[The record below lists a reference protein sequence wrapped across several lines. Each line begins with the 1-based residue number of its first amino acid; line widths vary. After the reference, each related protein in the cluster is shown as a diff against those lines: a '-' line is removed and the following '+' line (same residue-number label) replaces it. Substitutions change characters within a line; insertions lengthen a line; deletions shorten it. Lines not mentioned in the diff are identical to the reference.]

1 MIGGFIIGGATPK
14 TVVVTATGPSLIGA
28 GIPNALPNPTLTL
41 FRSSDG
47 AILASNDDWQAA
59 PNAAGIRAAGFA
71 PAHAQESAI
80 MMTLP
85 PGAYTAIVSGAGGF
99 TGVGIVAVYEVDHP
113 ESPLVNIS
121 TRGQVLTGGDVMI
134 GGFIVQ
140 GTQPRTVVV
149 TGIGPSLAAG
159 GVASP
164 LSNPVL
170 QLVRSADGATVAT
183 NDDWGTAA
191 NAAQLQA
198 LGLAPANARESAI
211 LVTLEP
217 GAYTAILSGA
227 AGATGVGLVAVY
239 TLP

>member
-1 MIGGFIIGGATPK
+1 
-14 TVVVTATGPSLIGA
+14 
-28 GIPNALPNPTLTL
+28 
-41 FRSSDG
+41 
-47 AILASNDDWQAA
+47 
-59 PNAAGIRAAGFA
+59 
-71 PAHAQESAI
+71 
-80 MMTLP
+80 
-85 PGAYTAIVSGAGGF
+85 
-99 TGVGIVAVYEVDHP
+99 
-113 ESPLVNIS
+113 
-121 TRGQVLTGGDVMI
+121 
-134 GGFIVQ
+134 
-140 GTQPRTVVV
+140 
-149 TGIGPSLAAG
+149 
-159 GVASP
+159 
-164 LSNPVL
+164 VL